1 MNEKIINPL
10 QKRLYISS
18 NLDSF
23 ISESIYYR
31 SYNKEMIKENR
42 IVIWHFSEE
51 SGKAN
56 IK

>member
-1 MNEKIINPL
+1 MNEKTINPL

-18 NLDSF
+18 NLESF

-31 SYNKEMIKENR
+31 SYNKEMVKENR

-51 SGKAN
+51 SGKALV
-56 IK
+56 K

>member
-1 MNEKIINPL
+1 MNEKITNPL

-18 NLDSF
+18 NLESF

-31 SYNKEMIKENR
+31 SYNKEMVEDNK
-42 IVIWHFSEE
+42 IVIWNFSED

>member
-18 NLDSF
+18 NLESL

-31 SYNKEMIKENR
+31 SYNKEMLKENR

-51 SGKAN
+51 SGKA
-56 IK
+56 IVK